1 MKEVLKNWEKELWI
15 AQEKEY
21 GGKILIIK
29 QGHHTSQHYHKDK
42 KETIY
47 CFKGEVDTIL
57 KNRVVTLKEGDDITL
72 NQRTIHRIID
82 KKINP
87 IRSIHASTSRRSK
100 TRRRNKK
107 HLTDHGPNFFTLH
120 SQQHIFRLKT
130 IHHNRLRPT
139 FLKNTNS
146 LRV

>member
-1 MKEVLKNWEKELWI
+1 MKEVLKNWGKELWI

-47 CFKGEVDTIL
+47 CFKGEVDIIL

-72 NQRTIHRIID
+72 NQRIIHRIIG
-82 KKINP
+82 KKN
-87 IRSIHASTSRRSK
+87 SVLFEVSTPQ
-100 TRRRNKK
+100 
-107 HLTDHGPNFFTLH
+107 LADVV
-120 SQQHIFRLKT
+120 RLEEET
-130 IHHNRLRPT
+130 
-139 FLKNTNS
+139 KNI
-146 LRV
+146 